1 MEKII
6 QIFASPETQ
15 TDDACLYVLTDK
27 GRIFGNCF
35 PFLKSHEWEEV
46 SLPSQ
51 LNNEEE
57 E

>member
-15 TDDACLYVLTDK
+15 TDDAWLYVLTDK